1 MGNKG
6 QRDGFGSKL
15 GIIAAAAG
23 SAIGLGNIW
32 RFPYLTGENG
42 GAAFLF
48 VYLIC
53 IIAVGLPVMLA
64 EFVVGRRSQRNAI
77 GAFKKLVP
85 GTPWV
90 LAGWLGV
97 AAAFIILSFY
107 GVIAGWTLDY
117 ILKSLTNG
125 FAGKSPVELEQMFTT
140 LISNPVKPVVFQL
153 IFMALTAGIVLT
165 GVSDGIEKFAKVLMP
180 MLLVIIIILDIR
192 AVTLNGA
199 SQGLSFLFS
208 PDFSKIKPDM
218 VLAALGQ
225 AFFSMSL
232 GMGIMITYGSYIGKK
247 ENLGTT
253 ALSVSIADT
262 LIALLAGIAIFPA
275 VFAFGIDP
283 NSGPGLVF
291 ITLPNVFNQM
301 AGGQIFGILF
311 FMLLAV
317 AALTSTMSLMEVVV
331 AYVTE
336 EFNMSR
342 KKTTILIASL
352 ISLLGV
358 FASLSNG
365 TISHIDFFGYNLFD
379 FLDFV
384 TSSFFLTIG
393 AFIISI
399 FVGWFMDKNAI
410 RDEITNGGTLKVA
423 YMGAFNI
430 LIKIV
435 APIGIALVFLKGIG
449 FM

>member
-125 FAGKSPVELEQMFTT
+125 FAGKSPVELEQMFMT

-423 YMGAFNI
+423 YMGAFNV

>member
-423 YMGAFNI
+423 YMGAFNV